1 MPKLRTDVEDHVL
14 TITIDRPEIM
24 NCIDGQTAQALEMA
38 WERFDQ
44 DDDLRVA
51 ILTGAGDE
59 AFCSGADLTA
69 IETLGPGPEASPE
82 EIQAFVED
90 GTGYLGGT
98 RFTHLDKPIIAAV
111 NGYALAGGLELA
123 CFCDLRIAAENAE
136 LGVTCRR
143 WNVPLV
149 DGGTQRL
156 PRIVGLGHAMD
167 LILTGRVIDAHE
179 AAEMGLVNEVVPEGG
194 ALTRAKKLARL
205 LADHPQG
212 AMRAD
217 KASVVKGLGRS
228 LPVGLQIEA
237 RNGRQVIGSE
247 AFREGVA
254 SFQARDRGGQGP

>member
-1 MPKLRTDVEDHVL
+1 MPKIRTDVEDHVL
-14 TITIDRPEIM
+14 TITIDRPEVM
-24 NCIDGQTAQALEMA
+24 NCIDGETADQLEAA
-38 WERFDQ
+38 WQRFDQ

-59 AFCSGADLTA
+59 AFCSGADLKN
-69 IETLGPGPEASPE
+69 IETLGPAPAASPE
-82 EIQAFVED
+82 EVQAFVES
-90 GTGYLGGT
+90 GNGYLGGT

-123 CFCDLRIAAENAE
+123 CFCDLRIAAEGAE
-136 LGVTCRR
+136 FGVTCRR

-156 PRIVGLGHAMD
+156 PRIVGLGDAMD

-179 AAEMGLVNEVVPEGG
+179 AHDMGLVNEVVPEGG
-194 ALTRAKKLARL
+194 ALTRARKIARL

-212 AMRAD
+212 AMRSD
-217 KASVVKGLGRS
+217 KASVIKGLGKS

-237 RNGRQVIGSE
+237 RNGRRVIESE
-247 AFREGVA
+247 AFRQGV
-254 SFQARDRGGQGP
+254 QGFSQR

>member
-1 MPKLRTDVEDHVL
+1 MPKIRADVEEHVL
-14 TITIDRPEIM
+14 TITIDRPEVM
-24 NCIDGQTAQALEMA
+24 NCIDGETADQLEAA
-38 WERFDQ
+38 WQRFDQ

-59 AFCSGADLTA
+59 AFCSGADLEN
-69 IETLGPGPEASPE
+69 IETLGPDPQASPE
-82 EIQAFVED
+82 EVQAFVESGD
-90 GTGYLGGT
+90 GYLGGT

-123 CFCDLRIAAENAE
+123 CFCDLRIAAEGAE

-156 PRIVGLGHAMD
+156 PRIVGLGDAMD

-179 AAEMGLVNEVVPEGG
+179 AHDMGLVNEVVPEGA
-194 ALTRAKKLARL
+194 ALTRARKLARL

-212 AMRAD
+212 AMRSD
-217 KASVVKGLGRS
+217 KASVIKGLGRS
-228 LPVGLQIEA
+228 LPAGLQIEA
-237 RNGRQVIGSE
+237 RNGRRVIESE
-247 AFREGVA
+247 AFRQGV
-254 SFQARDRGGQGP
+254 QGFSQR